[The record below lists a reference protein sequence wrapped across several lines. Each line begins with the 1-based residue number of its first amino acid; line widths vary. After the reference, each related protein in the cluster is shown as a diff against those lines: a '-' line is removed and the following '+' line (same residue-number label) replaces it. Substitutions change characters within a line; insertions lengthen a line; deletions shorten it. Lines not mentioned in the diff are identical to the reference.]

1 MLGLQRTET
10 KTVLS
15 KKTKERLQY
24 GVALIL
30 LFMEFKT
37 NLLDLRCC
45 DNMELMSQFEDKHF
59 DLAVVDPPYGI
70 GVDGQKESI
79 KGKKSDRKGHKKKGW
94 DSNTPNSNYFKELF
108 RVSKNQIIWG
118 ANYFVEHL
126 FKGSKGWIVW
136 DKGQHGLTMSDCE
149 LAFSSFNK
157 PTRVKVINRVALLKD
172 GTIHPTQKPIKLY
185 DWIFQNYAKEGDKI
199 LDTHLG
205 SGSIAIASY
214 YAGLH
219 LTACEIDEDYFKE
232 SIERIKRETSQET
245 LF

>member
-1 MLGLQRTET
+1 
-10 KTVLS
+10 
-15 KKTKERLQY
+15 
-24 GVALIL
+24 
-30 LFMEFKT
+30 
-37 NLLDLRCC
+37 
-45 DNMELMSQFEDKHF
+45 MELMSQYEDNHF

-94 DSNTPNSNYFKELF
+94 DSNIPNSNYFKELF
-108 RVSKNQIIWG
+108 RVSENQIIWG

-157 PTRVKVINRVALLKD
+157 PTRVKVINRVALLQD

-185 DWIFQNYAKEGDKI
+185 DWIFQNYANEGDKI

-205 SGSIAIASY
+205 SGSIAIASH

-219 LTACEIDEDYFKE
+219 LTACEIDEEYFKE
-232 SIERIKRETSQET
+232 SIERIKRDTAQET

>member
-1 MLGLQRTET
+1 
-10 KTVLS
+10 
-15 KKTKERLQY
+15 
-24 GVALIL
+24 
-30 LFMEFKT
+30 
-37 NLLDLRCC
+37 
-45 DNMELMSQFEDKHF
+45 MELMSQYEDNHF

-94 DSNTPNSNYFKELF
+94 DSNIPNSNYFKELF

-185 DWIFQNYAKEGDKI
+185 DWIFQNYANEGDKI

-205 SGSIAIASY
+205 SGSIAIASH

-219 LTACEIDEDYFKE
+219 LTACEIDEEYFKE
-232 SIERIKRETSQET
+232 SIERIKRDTAQET

>member
-1 MLGLQRTET
+1 M
-10 KTVLS
+10 K
-15 KKTKERLQY
+15 Y
-24 GVALIL
+24 
-30 LFMEFKT
+30 KT

-45 DNMELMSQFEDKHF
+45 DNMELMSQYEDNHF

-94 DSNTPNSNYFKELF
+94 DSNIPNSNYFKELF

-157 PTRVKVINRVALLKD
+157 PTRVKVINRVALLKA

-185 DWIFQNYAKEGDKI
+185 DWIFQNYANEGDKI

-205 SGSIAIASY
+205 SGSIAIASH

-219 LTACEIDEDYFKE
+219 LTACEIDEEYFKD
-232 SIERIKRETSQET
+232 SIERIKRDTAQET

>member
-1 MLGLQRTET
+1 M
-10 KTVLS
+10 K
-15 KKTKERLQY
+15 Y
-24 GVALIL
+24 
-30 LFMEFKT
+30 KT

-45 DNMELMSQFEDKHF
+45 DNMELMSQYEDNHF

-94 DSNTPNSNYFKELF
+94 DSNIPNSNYFKELF
-108 RVSKNQIIWG
+108 RISKNQIIWG

-157 PTRVKVINRVALLKD
+157 PTRVKVINRVALLQD

-185 DWIFQNYAKEGDKI
+185 DWIFQNYANEGDKI

-205 SGSIAIASY
+205 SGSIAIASH

-219 LTACEIDEDYFKE
+219 LTACEIDEDYFQE
-232 SIERIKRETSQET
+232 SVERIKRETAQET